1 MALLERIATLVK
13 ANLTDLIDKAEDPEK
28 MLKQVILDMEN
39 QFVQVKTQVAIAIAD
54 EHVLRKKLQ
63 ENEEK
68 MKEWMRKAE
77 MAVDKNR
84 DDLARAALEHYK
96 GYERLIGSFREQ
108 LEDQKVQA
116 ENLKSALAKLDQKLA
131 EGKAKQEMLL
141 AQQRRAKI
149 LAKASQAQGAIG
161 EHAKEA
167 ASVRFEDKAIHTD
180 ANGQGH
186 AETASGSPEEEFARM
201 EKMDELDRL
210 LAEVKSRR
218 GLKS

>member
-1 MALLERIATLVK
+1 MALLERVATLVK

-77 MAVDKNR
+77 YAVDRNR

-96 GYERLIGSFREQ
+96 SYERLLESFRQ
-108 LEDQKVQA
+108 QMDDQKVQV
-116 ENLKSALAKLDQKLA
+116 ENLKSALSKLDQKLT
-131 EGKAKQEMLL
+131 EAKSKQDLL
-141 AQQRRAKI
+141 IAKQRRAQM
-149 LAKASQAQGAIG
+149 AVG
-161 EHAKEA
+161 EHAEEA
-167 ASVRFEDKAIHTD
+167 AFARLQDKVLHDEAVSH
-180 ANGQGH
+180 AH
-186 AETASGSPEEEFARM
+186 AELATGTAEEEFARM
-201 EKMDELDRL
+201 EKRDEIDRL
-210 LAEVKSRR
+210 LAEVKTRR